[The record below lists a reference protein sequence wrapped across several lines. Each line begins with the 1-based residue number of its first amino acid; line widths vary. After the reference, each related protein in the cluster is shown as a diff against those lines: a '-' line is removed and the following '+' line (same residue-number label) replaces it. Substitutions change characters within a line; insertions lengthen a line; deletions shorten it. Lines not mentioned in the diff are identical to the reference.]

1 MTLARIFDDIEA
13 SDLTAA
19 VNVASGRK
27 LAMKV
32 AMNHPLV
39 KKLRTALPRRGG
51 GEAILGR
58 LTEVAGRAVDPRF
71 ENPYDAA
78 LMTYL
83 LLLESINPVLAQIGS
98 ADVLQVPNIWWA
110 GSVAIGIA
118 GARRSRSDAGSTLSE
133 GEAAREVTNTAASEG
148 RAIVGTST
156 IVRGRGVV
164 FSGAAPSSSG
174 SSAAT
179 NEVRIPAA
187 KPGVRFSSNAW
198 GAGARAA

>member
-1 MTLARIFDDIEA
+1 LERKEAVTLARIFDDIEA

-98 ADVLQVPNIWWA
+98 ADVLQVPNIWSA
-110 GSVAIGIA
+110 LLAR
-118 GARRSRSDAGSTLSE
+118 GAHGATRARHLVKGRRLE
-133 GEAAREVTNTAASEG
+133 
-148 RAIVGTST
+148 
-156 IVRGRGVV
+156 
-164 FSGAAPSSSG
+164 
-174 SSAAT
+174 
-179 NEVRIPAA
+179 
-187 KPGVRFSSNAW
+187 K
-198 GAGARAA
+198 